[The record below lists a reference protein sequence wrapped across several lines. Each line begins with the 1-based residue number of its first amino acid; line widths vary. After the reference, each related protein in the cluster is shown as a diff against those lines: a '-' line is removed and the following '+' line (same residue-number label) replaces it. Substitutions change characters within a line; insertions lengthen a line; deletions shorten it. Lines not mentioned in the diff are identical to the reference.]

1 MTVVC
6 LLGQAYLLA
15 VFIRILMSWFP
26 PTPGTTYATIFEF
39 FYNIT
44 EPVLGP
50 VRSMLPPVRMGVMAL
65 DLSPIVVL
73 LGGGLLLRVIGCGG
87 GII

>member
-1 MTVVC
+1 MEIVC
-6 LLGQAYLLA
+6 AVLRLYLLV

-26 PTPGTTYATIFEF
+26 PTPGTTYATIYEF
-39 FYNIT
+39 FDNVT

-50 VRSMLPPVRMGVMAL
+50 VRRMLPPVRMGVMAL

-87 GII
+87 GLF